1 MDIGARLKLAREERG
16 FTQNVVANRT
26 KMVDREARGISR
38 TSLIGYEQG
47 TSQPG
52 LREIRLLCEVLR
64 VTPNWLV
71 YGSDAVGSIQQT
83 SMEMFAINS
92 ERELEN
98 VIRAALALIA
108 LKGHERDSILSLVL
122 SLAGR
127 QLGDLRL
134 SGLLMASYHM
144 TEAIRDQL
152 RSMVP
157 EINEKTPLEDIAE
170 AISVQQGGNL
180 GNQLKFDPDDPE
192 VVVGGK
198 WLYPDPKA
206 EKL

>member
-1 MDIGARLKLAREERG
+1 
-16 FTQNVVANRT
+16 
-26 KMVDREARGISR
+26 MVDVAARGISR

-71 YGSDAVGSIQQT
+71 YGADNVGAVKQA
-83 SMEMFAINS
+83 SMEAFSLTSN
-92 ERELEN
+92 RELRN
-98 VIRAALALIA
+98 VLRAALVLVA

-134 SGLLMASYHM
+134 SGLMLAADFLTDDFAKVLH
-144 TEAIRDQL
+144 AW
-152 RSMVP
+152 VP
-157 EINEKTPLEDIAE
+157 NLNDETSLEEIAD

-180 GNQLKFDPDDPE
+180 GNRLKFDEEDPST
-192 VVVGGK
+192 VVGGE
-198 WLYPDPKA
+198 WMYPDPKI
-206 EKL
+206 KKS